1 MGFFPICLQHLISLL
16 LLCEILFFFMTFSWT
31 IMSLVFI
38 CQEEKGSESETGSV
52 HIQHLQTV
60 PKIARIYIRISDQQ
74 KATGKVV
81 VSNLFWSAI
90 ISLQWVQ
97 SLLGDP
103 NSWPSNKFEENICNW
118 NF

>member
-1 MGFFPICLQHLISLL
+1 
-16 LLCEILFFFMTFSWT
+16 
-31 IMSLVFI
+31 MSLVFI

-81 VSNLFWSAI
+81 VSNLF
-90 ISLQWVQ
+90 
-97 SLLGDP
+97 
-103 NSWPSNKFEENICNW
+103 
-118 NF
+118 